1 MVQRGAT
8 EHEIER
14 CIDEGKCGRVTFLE
28 QHVVDAGGAQPLRTD
43 GQQCGREIDSHNLA
57 NMRCR
62 DLRCVGC
69 AARHVEHDH
78 SGVERLEPS
87 QGRCGPAREQ
97 RVVAHEETDL
107 LLERL
112 AGDVVMVLCAHLFI
126 IYGVAVTVSA
136 RPAKYLPVA
145 ANIDHQPDGRGQAG
159 VGVVDMRE
167 GSRVRA
173 GTFAYDGGDF
183 VTDWHSHDLHQ
194 IEYAFE
200 GIAEVETD
208 GAHYLLPPQQAV
220 WIPAGLTHRTT
231 LKHVRSV
238 AVFFD
243 PAMVEGANDR
253 VRILA
258 ATPLIREMIV
268 HAARW
273 PIGRQ
278 SSDQIADAFFEA
290 LALLVVDWLAHE
302 TPLCLPTS
310 NDPVL
315 RAVMDFT
322 NANLAD
328 ASIVAVCAAVGIS
341 ERTLRRQ
348 FGAETGMTW
357 RQYVLQSRLMRSM
370 ALLTDPGRTVIDV
383 ATEIGFES
391 VSAFTRAFVRS
402 FDQ

>member
-1 MVQRGAT
+1 M
-8 EHEIER
+8 
-14 CIDEGKCGRVTFLE
+14 
-28 QHVVDAGGAQPLRTD
+28 
-43 GQQCGREIDSHNLA
+43 
-57 NMRCR
+57 
-62 DLRCVGC
+62 
-69 AARHVEHDH
+69 
-78 SGVERLEPS
+78 
-87 QGRCGPAREQ
+87 
-97 RVVAHEETDL
+97 
-107 LLERL
+107 
-112 AGDVVMVLCAHLFI
+112 
-126 IYGVAVTVSA
+126 IYRVAVTVSA

-145 ANIDHQPDGRGQAG
+145 ANNDSVPVG
-159 VGVVDMRE
+159 VGVVDMRG

-173 GTFAYDGGDF
+173 GTFAYDGGDL

-231 LKHVRSV
+231 LKQVRSV

-273 PIGRQ
+273 PIARR
-278 SSDQIADAFFEA
+278 SSDQIADAFFET

-310 NDPVL
+310 NDPVV
-315 RAVMDFT
+315 RAVMDYT
-322 NANLAD
+322 NANLAG
-328 ASIVAVCAAVGIS
+328 ASMAGVCAEVAVS
-341 ERTLRRQ
+341 ERSLRRQ
-348 FGAETGMTW
+348 FGAATGMTW
-357 RQYVLQSRLMRSM
+357 RHYLLQSRLMRAM
-370 ALLTDPGRTVIDV
+370 ALLTEPGRTVIDV
-383 ATEIGFES
+383 ATEVGFES
-391 VSAFTRAFVRS
+391 VSAFARAFVRLTS
-402 FDQ
+402 ETPTAYRRRVTSEQGE